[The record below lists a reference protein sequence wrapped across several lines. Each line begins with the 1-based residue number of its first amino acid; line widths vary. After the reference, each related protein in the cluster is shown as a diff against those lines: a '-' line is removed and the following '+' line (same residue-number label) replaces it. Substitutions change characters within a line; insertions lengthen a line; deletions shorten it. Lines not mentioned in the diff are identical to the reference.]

1 MTPLN
6 NSQGFSLMGKRLTHQ
21 KKEELQIRNKFL
33 LSLEL
38 FGVETDRIPEEAL
51 CHSLLF
57 VFLTF
62 LVGSRVVTF
71 ACA

>member
-1 MTPLN
+1 MSPLN
-6 NSQGFSLMGKRLTHQ
+6 NSQGFSLRGERLRHQ
-21 KKEELQIRNKFL
+21 KGEELKISNKLL

-38 FGVETDRIPEEAL
+38 MGVETDRIPEAL

-57 VFLTF
+57 VFLIF
-62 LVGSRVVTF
+62 LVGSRVITF